1 MSTTRAAMW
10 SRSFGGINTYSY
22 VGDPMVWV
30 DPLGLVACYKPP
42 HENVFYRTMS
52 KEDFAVLQKTGRMP
66 ATTETTISPTR
77 EFSEDYDGILV
88 QFNLKPGTRAQLEGI
103 GIRDNSD
110 LAAVTHPDIPSP
122 VKSKGWGLKM
132 LDLKAMM
139 TR

>member
-1 MSTTRAAMW
+1 MAQPAAAPGRAETRSGSIPTAM
-10 SRSFGGINTYSY
+10 
-22 VGDPMVWV
+22 WV

-103 GIRDNSD
+103 GIRDKSD

-122 VKSKGWGLKM
+122 VKPKGWGLKM
-132 LDLKAMM
+132 LNLKAMM
-139 TR
+139 AR

>member
-22 VGDPMVWV
+22 VGDPLVWV

-42 HENVFYRTMS
+42 HENVFYRTTS
-52 KEDFAVLQKTGRMP
+52 KEDFAVLQKTEWMP
-66 ATTETTISPTR
+66 GTTETTISPTR
-77 EFSEDYDGILV
+77 EFSEYYGGILI

-103 GIRDNSD
+103 GIRDKSD
-110 LAAVTHPDIPSP
+110 LTAVTHPDIPSP
-122 VKSKGWGLKM
+122 VKSKDWGLKM